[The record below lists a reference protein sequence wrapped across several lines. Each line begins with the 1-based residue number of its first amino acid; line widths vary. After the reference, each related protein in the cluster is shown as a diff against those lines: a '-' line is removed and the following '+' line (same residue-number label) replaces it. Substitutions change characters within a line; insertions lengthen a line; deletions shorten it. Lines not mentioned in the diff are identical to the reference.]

1 MPNPIDVGTGTT
13 IVFQTSG
20 FNAFILGV
28 DGPDQSR
35 ESIDTTH
42 LGTTSAKTYRPGDLI
57 DNGELS
63 LDLAFDPDLTIPIS
77 SAVETIVIT
86 FPVPAGK
93 TTGAQWSF
101 SGFVT
106 GHSPSVALED
116 KMTSKLTVKI
126 TGAITPTASA

>member
-1 MPNPIDVGTGTT
+1 MPNPIDVGTGTS
-13 IVFQTSG
+13 IAFQTTG
-20 FNAFILGV
+20 FAAFIMGV

-42 LGTTSAKTYRPGDLI
+42 LGTTGSKTFRPGDLV

-63 LDLAFDPDLTIPIS
+63 LDIAFDPDLTIPIAA
-77 SAVETIVIT
+77 AVETVVIT

-101 SGFVT
+101 SAFCT
-106 GHSPSVALED
+106 GHSAAIPLEE
-116 KMTSKLTVKI
+116 KMTAKMTLKI
-126 TGAITPTASA
+126 TGAITKTPSA